1 LSPSS
6 MSEELIPIAGTDRLA
21 GGDAGSTGPIDPA
34 RVWVGPGACMRD
46 AAGSG
51 GASVCVGVG
60 CIRAGELP
68 AATVGA
74 GPASAAAGKDP
85 REVADVEGWGAM
97 GGGPESVPQ
106 AATPKSR
113 AAVIALQVGESL
125 RSARSARPKRPQSVR
140 ASRAITLLHVTSG
153 LSSEAAQTRSHKPGP
168 GGTPTRDG

>member
-1 LSPSS
+1 MIAGPTAPGVGEFRYQPGLESGSSSDGTSTDPSGLSPSS
-6 MSEELIPIAGTDRLA
+6 MSGELIPIAGTDRLA

-51 GASVCVGVG
+51 GASVCVRVG

-85 REVADVEGWGAM
+85 REVADVE
-97 GGGPESVPQ
+97 
-106 AATPKSR
+106 
-113 AAVIALQVGESL
+113 
-125 RSARSARPKRPQSVR
+125 
-140 ASRAITLLHVTSG
+140 
-153 LSSEAAQTRSHKPGP
+153 
-168 GGTPTRDG
+168 